1 MTKKVNTGLTGAET
15 SLAAA
20 LLNAGVKPASDS
32 TVPAAAL
39 APATPTS
46 AATAPNPPAP
56 APTNPTSADAAITAS
71 SDVQQEIADAK
82 RVWEHAKAAGISKD
96 QFLTFCEI
104 DAEKFALFKTHKK
117 AIFGSK
123 KQEMDEAAEVVV
135 NANTD
140 TVVNT
145 VNKINEA
152 PDYVRR
158 ALKLIKKGEQ
168 ITRYLESLSKAQR
181 KEVKAAL
188 RENYETNKG
197 KKKVA
202 NANGYP
208 NIPLMHSLG
217 WRADLYQ

>member
-1 MTKKVNTGLTGAET
+1 MTKKANVGGVNTLAGALQ
-15 SLAAA
+15 S
-20 LLNAGVKPASDS
+20 AGVVPTTPASADE
-32 TVPAAAL
+32 TVIA
-39 APATPTS
+39 APA
-46 AATAPNPPAP
+46 
-56 APTNPTSADAAITAS
+56 SADAAVSAS
-71 SDVQQEIADAK
+71 TELAEEIAEAK
-82 RVWEHAKAAGISKD
+82 KAWEHAKAGGITRQ
-96 QFLTFCEI
+96 QFEHMCSYVP
-104 DAEKFALFKTHKK
+104 EKAAFLEMHKK

-123 KQEMDEAAEVVV
+123 KQRLDEAAEEIV
-135 NANTD
+135 NAN

-168 ITRYLESLSKAQR
+168 ITQYLESLSKAQR
-181 KEVKAAL
+181 KEVKDVL
-188 RENYETNKG
+188 IQNYETNKG

-208 NIPLMHSLG
+208 DIPLMHSLG